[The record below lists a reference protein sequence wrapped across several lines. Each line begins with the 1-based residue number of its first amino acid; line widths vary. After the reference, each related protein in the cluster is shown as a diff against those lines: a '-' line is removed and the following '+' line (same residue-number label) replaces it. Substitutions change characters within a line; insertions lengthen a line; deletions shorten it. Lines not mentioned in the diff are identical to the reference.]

1 MSGKATGHWMP
12 PLQPD
17 KAKNSSVS
25 LASFYLNSDR
35 YTDGTLQIS
44 GPEHY
49 EVYIDNEKQTPA
61 NGELKLT
68 LEPRRYEV
76 VIKYLTAP
84 DETNHIPK
92 VTFKT
97 DSKAVV
103 TATTDPEKRYTL
115 SDVFDGTRIRS
126 VSLSPNGKYLLTAY
140 QTTYPGGDT
149 ESFQQVTDRATGQVL
164 MESNNHHYSWMPRSN
179 RLYYTR
185 KGMRERNLSRSTL
198 QPKQRSPCPQPS
210 RRLVQLCPDRGFPA
224 VQHHRGRTEE
234 RGRPSGNPC
243 A

>member
-1 MSGKATGHWMP
+1 MKRDILILSALCTCCNLFAEEITVKHLRYAGPYEIKDPFIVDSLDVNSKKFTDAELLKTAIPFNNVRESNRTLDAATTAG
-12 PLQPD
+12 QSR
-17 KAKNSSVS
+17 NSSVS

-44 GPEHY
+44 GPGHY

-92 VTFKT
+92 VIFKT

-115 SDVFDGTRIRS
+115 SDVFDGTRFRS

-164 MESNNHHYSWMPRSN
+164 MEN
-179 RLYYTR
+179 LVFLT
-185 KGMRERNLSRSTL
+185 KGH
-198 QPKQRSPCPQPS
+198 Q
-210 RRLVQLCPDRGFPA
+210 
-224 VQHHRGRTEE
+224 
-234 RGRPSGNPC
+234 
-243 A
+243 